1 MNHRVDEL
9 LHQVSDEVRRDIHNA
24 VEACT
29 RPPESRIPAVVAA
42 LAVGGLQM
50 ALPKELAVGYGP
62 RWLLPAVV
70 AVLLLPTVISLRLR
84 DHLLNH
90 VFGFLTLFVVTTAE
104 VWSLYLLVTSLPSHA
119 LHHLTPGQLL
129 TSAGALW
136 ATNVLVF
143 ALWYW
148 RLDAGGPHAR
158 DKRIT
163 HTEGAFLFPQ
173 MTLSEELKE
182 ATNQEFWTPNFIDY
196 LFLSFNHSTA
206 LSPTD
211 TAILSRWAKLLIM
224 IQAAIS
230 LTTIALLAARAV
242 NIL

>member
-1 MNHRVDEL
+1 MNHRVEEA
-9 LHQVSDEVRRDIHNA
+9 LHHVSDEVRRDFHNA

-29 RPPESRIPAVVAA
+29 RPPESRIPALVAA
-42 LAVGGLQM
+42 LAVGGLHM

-70 AVLLLPTVISLRLR
+70 AVLLVPTVISLQLR
-84 DHLLNH
+84 SHLLNH
-90 VFGFLTLFVVTTAE
+90 VFGFLTLAVVTMAE
-104 VWSLYLLVTSLPSHA
+104 VWSLYLLVMSLPSHA
-119 LHHLTPGQLL
+119 LHHLTPGSLL
-129 TSAGALW
+129 ISAASLW

-143 ALWYW
+143 GLWYW

-158 DKRIT
+158 DQRIT

-182 ATNQEFWTPNFIDY
+182 ATGQEFWTPNFVDY

-211 TAILSRWAKLLIM
+211 TAILSRWAKILIM
-224 IQAAIS
+224 LQAGIS
-230 LTTIALLAARAV
+230 LTTVAILAGRAV

>member
-1 MNHRVDEL
+1 MNHRVEEV
-9 LHQVSDEVRRDIHNA
+9 LHHVSDEVRRDIHNA

-29 RPPESRIPAVVAA
+29 RPPESRIPALVAA
-42 LAVGGLQM
+42 LAVGGLQL
-50 ALPKELAVGYGP
+50 ALPRELAVGYSA
-62 RWLLPAVV
+62 RWLLPALV
-70 AVLLLPTVISLRLR
+70 AILLVPTVISLRLR
-84 DHLLNH
+84 NYLLNQ
-90 VFGFLTLFVVTTAE
+90 VFGFLTLGVVTVAE
-104 VWSLYLLVTSLPSHA
+104 IWSLYLLVSSLPSRA

-129 TSAGALW
+129 ISAGALW
-136 ATNVLVF
+136 TTNVLVF

-158 DKRIT
+158 DQRIT

-211 TAILSRWAKLLIM
+211 SAILSRWAKLLIM
-224 IQAAIS
+224 LQAGIS